1 VISRILERQLPLPN
15 AIVCANDQTAIGVM
29 FTLAQ
34 HGIRVPEDVAVTG
47 FDDIPV
53 ARHLRPRLTTV
64 RQPIQQLG
72 ATAFEM
78 IYGLIS
84 GDRPAEREIVLPT
97 ALVRR
102 SSCGCGAETSAA
114 YE

>member
-1 VISRILERQLPLPN
+1 VIM
-15 AIVCANDQTAIGVM
+15 CANDQTAIGVLYA
-29 FTLAQ
+29 LAE
-34 HGIRVPEDVAVTG
+34 HGIRVPDDVAVTG

-78 IYGLIS
+78 LYALIS
-84 GDRPAEREIVLPT
+84 GDHPAEREIVLPT
-97 ALVRR
+97 TVVRR
-102 SSCGCGAETSAA
+102 GSCGCPSDAG
-114 YE
+114 